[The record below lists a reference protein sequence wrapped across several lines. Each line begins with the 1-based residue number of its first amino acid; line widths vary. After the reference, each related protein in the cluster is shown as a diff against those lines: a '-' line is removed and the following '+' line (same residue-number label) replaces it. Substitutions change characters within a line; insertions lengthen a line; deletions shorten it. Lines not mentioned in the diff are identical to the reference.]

1 MRKGLVVA
9 TVAALISVFVLNVM
23 SAPNKMPAETKNG
36 MSVYDLQAVYPNLNK
51 LPVELTAQ
59 P

>member
-1 MRKGLVVA
+1 MRKGLVAA
-9 TVAALISVFVLNVM
+9 TVAALIGVFVINVM
-23 SAPNKMPAETKNG
+23 SAPSKRPAETKNG
-36 MSVYDLQAVYPNLNK
+36 MSVYDLQAVYPSHK